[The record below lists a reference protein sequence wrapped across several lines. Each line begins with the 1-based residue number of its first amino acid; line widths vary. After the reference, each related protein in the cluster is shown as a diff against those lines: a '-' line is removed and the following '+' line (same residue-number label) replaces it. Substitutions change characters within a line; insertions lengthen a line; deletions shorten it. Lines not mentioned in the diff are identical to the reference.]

1 MKSQNSPI
9 RRGHSLSLLL
19 LGLVVL
25 LCSSTFVFSEE
36 VSELADVDNSESPAV
51 EVPVIEDPKEIVP
64 PAETVE
70 EIVEEIVE
78 EVVEEVVEAVAEEP
92 AVEIV
97 AEIVEEAVEE
107 PPEAP
112 AATEED
118 VGESSAN
125 NVSFLQ
131 TSCATMKDKL
141 TSVTPA
147 QWSKIAGGGLGAWGL
162 GLGAGWVANRN
173 HQDA

>member
-1 MKSQNSPI
+1 MKSQKSPI
-9 RRGHSLSLLL
+9 WRRHSLSLLL

-25 LCSSTFVFSEE
+25 LCSTTVVFSEE
-36 VSELADVDNSESPAV
+36 VSELADVDNLESPAV
-51 EVPVIEDPKEIVP
+51 EVPVIEDPKEIVS
-64 PAETVE
+64 PAK
-70 EIVEEIVE
+70 IVE
-78 EVVEEVVEAVAEEP
+78 EVVEDVTEEAVEEVTEEAVEEVTEEP
-92 AVEIV
+92 AV
-97 AEIVEEAVEE
+97 EIVEEAVEE

-112 AATEED
+112 AATDED
-118 VGESSAN
+118 VGESLDK

>member
-1 MKSQNSPI
+1 MKSQKSPI
-9 RRGHSLSLLL
+9 WRRHSLSLLL

-25 LCSSTFVFSEE
+25 LCSTTVVFSEE
-36 VSELADVDNSESPAV
+36 VSELADVDNLESPAV
-51 EVPVIEDPKEIVP
+51 EVPVVEDPKEIVP
-64 PAETVE
+64 PAK
-70 EIVEEIVE
+70 IVE
-78 EVVEEVVEAVAEEP
+78 EVAEEVAEEAVEEVTEEP
-92 AVEIV
+92 AVT
-97 AEIVEEAVEE
+97 IVEEAVEE
-107 PPEAP
+107 PPEAS
-112 AATEED
+112 ASTDED
-118 VGESSAN
+118 VGESLDK